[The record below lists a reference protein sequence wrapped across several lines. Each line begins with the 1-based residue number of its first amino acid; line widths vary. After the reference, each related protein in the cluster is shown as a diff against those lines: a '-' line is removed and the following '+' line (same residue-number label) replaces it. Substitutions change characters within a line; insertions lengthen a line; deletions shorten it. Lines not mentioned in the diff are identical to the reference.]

1 MAFVR
6 LFAWLFWTAVFV
18 VLLLFAIKNAG
29 PVTLHFYFDQTW
41 HAPLVFVVA
50 ASFAAGVV
58 LGVIAC
64 VPPLLRQRR
73 EVLGLRKELRLLR
86 PAEAA
91 APPSRPAIV
100 AEPNER

>member
-41 HAPLVFVVA
+41 QAPLVFVVA
-50 ASFAAGVV
+50 TSFAAGVV

-64 VPPLLRQRR
+64 VAPLLRQRR
-73 EVLGLRKELRLLR
+73 EILGLRKELRLLR
-86 PAEAA
+86 PAEPA
-91 APPSRPAIV
+91 APPSRPAV
-100 AEPNER
+100 VTDPNGQ